1 MVINPEKQFP
11 WKVALGG
18 VVIGTAIAVVVSLT
32 LVKPLKISPALAAAT
47 TGAATVALLSLM
59 VVFLYA
65 FWRVRQQRL

>member
-1 MVINPEKQFP
+1 LVINPTKQFP

-32 LVKPLKISPALAAAT
+32 LVRPLSISPPLAAAT
-47 TGAATVALLSLM
+47 TGAATLALLSLM

-65 FWRVRQQRL
+65 FWRVRRRRV